1 MIVLTV
7 LPYILFL
14 IAVIAS
20 AARIIIRRK
29 NVFDHKKRVRIDL
42 IVLGL
47 YALAFLMHYI
57 GR

>member
-1 MIVLTV
+1 MIALTV
-7 LPYILFL
+7 LSYILFL

-20 AARIIIRRK
+20 AATLIIRRQ

-42 IVLGL
+42 VVLGL
-47 YALAFLMHYI
+47 YALAFLMHYL

>member
-7 LPYILFL
+7 LSYILFL

-20 AARIIIRRK
+20 AARIIIRK

-42 IVLGL
+42 VVLGL

>member
-1 MIVLTV
+1 MIALTV
-7 LPYILFL
+7 LSYILFL

-42 IVLGL
+42 VVLGL
-47 YALAFLMHYI
+47 
-57 GR
+57 